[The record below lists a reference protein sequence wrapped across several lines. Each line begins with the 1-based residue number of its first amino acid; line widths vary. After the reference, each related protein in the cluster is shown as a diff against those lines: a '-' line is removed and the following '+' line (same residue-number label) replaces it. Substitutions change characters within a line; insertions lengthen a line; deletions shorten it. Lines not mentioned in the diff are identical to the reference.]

1 MVKFGDQLE
10 IGRHG
15 PWREYYLNYIK
26 LKRLIERRKFVLDKL
41 KDEKEVSFFY
51 ISRLFSW
58 FLHRFTVNLLSLTRF
73 VMFVLTFYLLV

>member
-10 IGRHG
+10 IGQHG

-41 KDEKEVSFFY
+41 KDEQEVCCGYLNDS
-51 ISRLFSW
+51 
-58 FLHRFTVNLLSLTRF
+58 HSL
-73 VMFVLTFYLLV
+73 MLTHSLAH